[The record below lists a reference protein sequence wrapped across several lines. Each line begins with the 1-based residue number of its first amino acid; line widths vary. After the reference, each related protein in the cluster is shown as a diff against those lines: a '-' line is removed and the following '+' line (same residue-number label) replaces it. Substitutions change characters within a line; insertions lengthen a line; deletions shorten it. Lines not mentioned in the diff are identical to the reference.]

1 MQRLFASTYKTP
13 IVMICASRQVQQ
25 AVRASG
31 FASLP
36 HATARTFVPALHLP
50 SATATSAL
58 LYHIRGAIMS
68 EAVFESAVVFL
79 MSPFHTLGV
88 CRYLYLWVCID
99 IQIDRQT
106 AR

>member
-1 MQRLFASTYKTP
+1 
-13 IVMICASRQVQQ
+13 
-25 AVRASG
+25 
-31 FASLP
+31 
-36 HATARTFVPALHLP
+36 
-50 SATATSAL
+50 
-58 LYHIRGAIMS
+58 MS

-99 IQIDRQT
+99 IQIDRQI

>member
-1 MQRLFASTYKTP
+1 
-13 IVMICASRQVQQ
+13 
-25 AVRASG
+25 
-31 FASLP
+31 
-36 HATARTFVPALHLP
+36 
-50 SATATSAL
+50 
-58 LYHIRGAIMS
+58 MS

-88 CRYLYLWVCID
+88 CRYMNLWVCID